1 MKLGPILNAH
11 AFMKVQRPPE
21 LWDVRTEDE
30 PFIRLLGEM
39 IAAGLSKG
47 TPLGELTLN
56 ASNVV
61 VEPDPGE
68 ESQSPPAGDYVAIT
82 VSGDSDF
89 GPEDTWH
96 SEIAANGRGLLTR
109 LHRELTVA
117 QARYAYI
124 RRAPSQ
130 ASFTVFYE
138 RQHID

>member
-11 AFMKVQRPPE
+11 AFMKVERPPE

-47 TPLGELTLN
+47 APLGELTLN

-61 VEPDPGE
+61 VEQPDSD
-68 ESQSPPAGDYVAIT
+68 ESRLPPAGDYVAIT

-89 GPEDTWH
+89 GPDDTWH
-96 SEIAANGRGLLTR
+96 PQTSPSRRSLFER
-109 LHRELTVA
+109 LHQELTVA
-117 QARYAYI
+117 EARYAYI
-124 RRAPSQ
+124 RRAPTHG
-130 ASFTVFYE
+130 SFTVFYSRE
-138 RQHID
+138 HAQ